1 MWINLFYWYTKQFA
15 FYTKAD
21 YVLLEIF
28 DSVQISVNVRAESQI
43 GILSSLSIPHQ
54 PLASPTKAPIDIF
67 TEELMES
74 LGLSRSAPRFLP
86 RQLSCKNIM
95 LLKYSV
101 LMLKYL
107 EYSPQIFKY
116 LECSLQIL
124 KYFKYSLQI
133 IFPHSLPQL
142 KVVCNDVHFLAF
154 PAKFQINF
162 FCISRNQL

>member
-107 EYSPQIFKY
+107 EYSPQI
-116 LECSLQIL
+116 L
-124 KYFKYSLQI
+124 KYFRYSLQI

>member
-107 EYSPQIFKY
+107 EYSPQI
-116 LECSLQIL
+116 L
-124 KYFKYSLQI
+124 KYFRYSLQI

-162 FCISRNQL
+162 CISRNQL